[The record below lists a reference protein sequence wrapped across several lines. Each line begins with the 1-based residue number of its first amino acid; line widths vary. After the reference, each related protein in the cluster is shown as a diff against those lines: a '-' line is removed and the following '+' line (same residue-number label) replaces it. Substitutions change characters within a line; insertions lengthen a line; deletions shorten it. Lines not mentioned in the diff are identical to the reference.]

1 MEAQTFVGACGKKHR
16 GYGEED
22 SFGENEPLRRRPET
36 MNEQAF
42 DAFGLTMTNP
52 FNFAD
57 GSMKTNDCTYK
68 RTPPND

>member
-1 MEAQTFVGACGKKHR
+1 
-16 GYGEED
+16 
-22 SFGENEPLRRRPET
+22 